1 MQFIIMTVSIH
12 TQLNMVSDGRFEAMW
27 VENVT
32 VNFFQISIMT
42 KIFDRTKY
50 ESFRKIELKENFV
63 ISV

>member
-1 MQFIIMTVSIH
+1 
-12 TQLNMVSDGRFEAMW
+12 MVSDGRFEAMW

-32 VNFFQISIMT
+32 VNFFQISIMK
-42 KIFDRTKY
+42 KIFGRTKY